1 MIFQRYQPLI
11 TDEFVPSIS
20 YFRLPHLPRR
30 LPPPPRHLPPPP
42 RPHRLT
48 LVLPTLA
55 IVSVGISHMHSLEE
69 KALYL
74 VPRSLFF
81 KIPQDH

>member
-30 LPPPPRHLPPPP
+30 LPPPPR
-42 RPHRLT
+42 PHRLT

-55 IVSVGISHMHSLEE
+55 IVSVGISHMHSLED